1 MEITEVSKFVK
12 SVMSARFPGI
22 HDKQTIDESDGK
34 LNFACPFCGDSK
46 VKASKKRG
54 HLYMETKTYKCF
66 NDGCMA
72 WMSLAEFVASLSN
85 QYGIISSL
93 FLDEADLDINYKK
106 TTENHLVRFLTSNR
120 KGMISIS
127 DVINRFSLKRLD
139 QISENSAAYTFAQ
152 SRGLTKVKNFGDI
165 MYADAM
171 DNKVYIFNF
180 DHRSGK
186 ILGLATRSLDPFTDR
201 KYLIKSYNEVSKI
214 FTNGDT
220 PEIIDD
226 ANYLNNY
233 FNILN
238 VDFTQPLMVA
248 EGQIDSMF
256 LKNGLATSGVSKAKS
271 ILKAMGAV
279 DIKII
284 FDRDK
289 AGKDSML
296 AFIKDGYSVFLWNSL
311 MDELKKKFPTQIIKL
326 SKIKDINDLFLFLN
340 KQDPSFTISQFQDL
354 IGKHFSNSV
363 YDIIYL

>member
-1 MEITEVSKFVK
+1 MEIQEVSKFVK
-12 SVMSARFPGI
+12 SVLSARFPGV
-22 HDKQTIDESDGK
+22 HDKQTIEESQDK

-54 HLYMETKTYKCF
+54 HLYMETRTYKCF

-72 WMSLAEFVASLSN
+72 WMSLGEFVASLSN
-85 QYGIISSL
+85 QYGIISTL
-93 FLDEADLDINYKK
+93 FLDEKDLEVNYKK

-120 KGMISIS
+120 KSMISIS

-139 QISENSAAYTFAQ
+139 QISENSAAFKFAK

-214 FTNGDT
+214 FSNGDT

-238 VDFTQPLMVA
+238 VDFTQPLMVT
-248 EGQIDSMF
+248 EGQIDSLF

-296 AFIKDGYSVFLWNSL
+296 AFIKDGYSVFLWNAL
-311 MDELKKKFPTQIIKL
+311 IDELKKKYPMQIIKL
-326 SKIKDINDLFLFLN
+326 SKIKDINDLFLFLSS
-340 KQDPSFTISQFQDL
+340 QDPSLTIEQFQSL

-363 YDIIYL
+363 YDIAYL